1 MAGIKG
7 IYSWLRRTKDS
18 ASPAE
23 QDFRPDRARVLIAAL
38 RREVS
43 GLGGFEDRFG
53 RHTNGFK
60 PPADIDLRMRFS
72 TEMPGRGA
80 ASGSQIPLD
89 DCKLLISALD
99 HKPVDRIVTHDP
111 ANLALEFFQTGHA
124 FSVER

>member
-1 MAGIKG
+1 V
-7 IYSWLRRTKDS
+7 
-18 ASPAE
+18 ASQDEKLTPAE
-23 QDFRPDRARVLIAAL
+23 QDFRPARVRVLIAAL
-38 RREVS
+38 RREAS

-53 RHTNGFK
+53 RHANGFK
-60 PPADIDLRMRFS
+60 PTADIDLRVRFS

-80 ASGSQIPLD
+80 ASGRQIPLN

-111 ANLALEFFQTGHA
+111 ANFALEFFQTGHA